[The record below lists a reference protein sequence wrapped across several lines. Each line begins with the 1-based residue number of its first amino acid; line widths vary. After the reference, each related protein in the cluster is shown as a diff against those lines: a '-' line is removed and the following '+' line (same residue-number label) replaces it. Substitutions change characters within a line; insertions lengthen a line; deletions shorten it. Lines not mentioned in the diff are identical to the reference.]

1 MAGVDLGASARRSP
15 RFFPRA
21 LQELGL
27 KRNDKVAIIGSN
39 RPRLYWAMCAAQAF
53 GGVPVPIYAD
63 SVAEEMA
70 YILDHAEVTIA
81 VVEDQEQ
88 VDKLLSIVERLPRLA
103 LIVYDEPRG
112 LRDYDHQRL
121 KWIDDVQ
128 KLGRDRLCDGAG
140 GLQRWEAAVAAGS
153 GEDLAIML
161 YTSGTTG
168 RPKGVMLTFD
178 NLIVSAINGN
188 RFDNLGPDEEVVAY
202 LPLAWVGDHVFSYAQ
217 PFTAGFCVNC
227 PESPETVSEDRR
239 EIGTTYAFAPPRIY
253 ENLITLTMVRMED
266 AGRLKRHMFH
276 YFIAVARRWGEKIL
290 NRERVPLHGR
300 LLYWLGER
308 LVYGPLKNRLG
319 VSRIRLAYTAGEAIG
334 PEIFRFWRALG
345 VNLKQLYGQTEASV
359 YITAQP
365 DGEIYADT
373 VGKPNIGVDIKIDD
387 NGEVLFKSPGVFV
400 GYYKDPQKTAE
411 TKTSDGWVHTGD
423 AGLIDAK
430 TGHLK
435 IIDRAKDVG
444 RLNDGALFAPK
455 YIENKL
461 KFYPNIREAVVY
473 GDKRDFVC
481 AMLNIDLT
489 AVGELGRAQQH
500 RLRLLSGAGRAPAGL
515 RHARGACGGGEP
527 VAGGRRHGRRTD
539 SPLSHPAQGTRCRR
553 RRNHAHAEGPP
564 RLRRAALCAFDR
576 GALRR
581 RAGRRHLDR
590 GDVRGRPQGHALRAR
605 QNPRRADG
613 AGAGDGSGVRRSER
627 RAFPFPPECQ
637 GHRMRAPSGRDIAA
651 GDVLLAVENV
661 SLAFGGIKA
670 ITDVS
675 FDIRKGEIRAI
686 IGPNGAGKTSMLNV
700 INGFYHPQQGRITFK
715 GTTAIARCGPTRRRS
730 AASPAPFRTS
740 RCSRA

>member
-1 MAGVDLGASARRSP
+1 VATEAARANTFPKLLLRNARLYAGRPAYRHKDLGIWQVWTWAQVLEEV
-15 RFFPRA
+15 RA
-21 LQELGL
+21 FSVGLRELGL
-27 KRNDKVAIIGSN
+27 KRDDKVAIIGSN
-39 RPRLYWAMCAAQAF
+39 RPRLYWAMCAAQAL

-63 SVAEEMA
+63 SVAQEMA

-88 VDKLLSIVERLPRLA
+88 VDKLLSIVDRLPRLA
-103 LIVYDEPRG
+103 LIIYDETRG

-121 KWIDDVQ
+121 KSIADVQ
-128 KLGRDRLCDGAG
+128 KLGRDSLGADVD
-140 GLQRWEAAVAAGS
+140 GLQRWETAVAAGK

-168 RPKGVMLTFD
+168 RPKGVMLNFD
-178 NLIVSAINGN
+178 NLIISAVNGN
-188 RFDNLGPDEEVVAY
+188 LFDQLGPDEEVVAY

-266 AGRLKRHMFH
+266 AGRLKRHMFR

-290 NRERVPLHGR
+290 NREKVPLHAR
-300 LLYWLGER
+300 LLYWLGEL

-334 PEIFRFWRALG
+334 PEIFRFWRSLG

-365 DGEIYADT
+365 DGEIYAET
-373 VGKPNIGVDIKIDD
+373 VGKPNIGVDVKIAE
-387 NGEVLFKSPGVFV
+387 NGEVLFKSPGVFL
-400 GYYKDPQKTAE
+400 GYYKDPQQTAQ
-411 TKTSDGWVHTGD
+411 TKTPDGWVHTGD
-423 AGLIDAK
+423 AGFIDPK

-444 RLNDGALFAPK
+444 RLNDGSLLAPK

-473 GDKRDFVC
+473 GDKRDCVC

-489 AVGELGRAQQH
+489 AVGNWAERNNIVYGSYQELAAHPRVYDMLAEHVEEVNRSLAEEKAMAGAQIRRFLILHKELDADDGEVTRTQKVRRGFVAERYAPLITALYNGSREADISTEVTFEDGRKGM
-500 RLRLLSGAGRAPAGL
+500 LS
-515 RHARGACGGGEP
+515 AR
-527 VAGGRRHGRRTD
+527 VKIR
-539 SPLSHPAQGTRCRR
+539 
-553 RRNHAHAEGPP
+553 
-564 RLRRAALCAFDR
+564 
-576 GALRR
+576 
-581 RAGRRHLDR
+581 
-590 GDVRGRPQGHALRAR
+590 DVRTVPVPAM
-605 QNPRRADG
+605 
-613 AGAGDGSGVRRSER
+613 EK
-627 RAFPFPPECQ
+627 
-637 GHRMRAPSGRDIAA
+637 AA
-651 GDVLLAVENV
+651 
-661 SLAFGGIKA
+661 
-670 ITDVS
+670 
-675 FDIRKGEIRAI
+675 
-686 IGPNGAGKTSMLNV
+686 
-700 INGFYHPQQGRITFK
+700 
-715 GTTAIARCGPTRRRS
+715 
-730 AASPAPFRTS
+730 
-740 RCSRA
+740 